1 MSVHV
6 LPRQC
11 REPGCAGKAFQGSRC
26 PRHTRA
32 WVGGQPASAYGPGWA
47 TLRAQVL
54 AEQPLCRCGAPATE
68 VDHIMAK
75 AFGGT
80 DARRNL
86 VGICSDCHKRKTA
99 ADSRAGK
106 ARKAAGVAFSRRTA
120 AERTF
125 WTTRSAAVPRRK
137 GEGGS

>member
-1 MSVHV
+1 MSAHV

-11 REPGCAGKAFQGSRC
+11 REPGCAGKTLQGSRC
-26 PRHTRA
+26 PRHSRA

-47 TLRAQVL
+47 TLRTRVL

-80 DARRNL
+80 DDRSNL
-86 VGICSDCHKRKTA
+86 RGVCHRCHIDKTA
-99 ADSRAGK
+99 TDSRLGK
-106 ARKAAGVAFSRRTA
+106 ARKAAGSSSFPRIPLE
-120 AERTF
+120 ERTS
-125 WTTRSAAVPRRK
+125 WTTTSAAVRK
-137 GEGGS
+137 RKAEGG